1 MIVFFLTKLF
11 IKEYDWYKKSLL
23 KSTYLHSLYFCAH
36 LVMIVDI
43 VENLRKIKKI
53 MKI

>member
-11 IKEYDWYKKSLL
+11 IEENDWYKKLLL
-23 KSTYLHSLYFCAH
+23 KSTYLHSLYFCAD
-36 LVMIVDI
+36 LIMIVEI
-43 VENLRKIKKI
+43 VENLRKIKK